1 MNPLYPLRLR
11 PALKEKIWGSRTLS
25 PFFPNRRADEDPIG
39 EAWYTF
45 EEAVI
50 DNGELAGRSLL
61 DVMRE
66 LGPYLLGDAHTPR
79 ELVRRSAGQTDPHE
93 AAKPYFPILTK
104 LLFVGDVL
112 SVQVH
117 PSDEYALEK
126 EGGPGKTEMWYIVH
140 AEPDAAVALGLS
152 EKLPRQRLIEAAQ
165 TGEIEEYLN
174 WEPVKTG
181 DVVFVPPGLLH
192 TMGKG
197 LTICEIQQNS
207 DLTYRFFDFGRP
219 GPDGQP
225 RALHVHEAAAVMLD
239 DPWPGTPPR
248 IELHHD
254 HVDRALLAGCPYFAS
269 ELLRWDAAFDH
280 RPNPLHFQIMIILGG
295 EGTLNGEPY
304 RPGNGFLIP
313 AHADAFEIVP
323 STPSEALVAYE
334 PNLDHLREATEQAG
348 AGAAEIARALMD

>member
-11 PALKEKIWGSRTLS
+11 PALKEKIWGSRKLS
-25 PFFPNRRADEDPIG
+25 PFFADRAADQAPVG

-50 DNGELAGRSLL
+50 DNGPLAGRSLL

-79 ELVRRSAGQTDPHE
+79 DLVRRSANQTDPHE
-93 AAKPYFPILTK
+93 AARPYFPVLTK

-117 PSDEYALEK
+117 PSDAYALEN
-126 EGGPGKTEMWYIVH
+126 EGGPGKTEMWYIVD
-140 AEPDAAVALGLS
+140 AEPGAAVALGLT
-152 EKLPRQRLIEAAQ
+152 EKLPQERLIEAARS
-165 TGEIEEYLN
+165 GEIEEYLK
-174 WEPVKTG
+174 WEPVRTG

-219 GPDGQP
+219 GPDGKP

-239 DPWPGTPPR
+239 DPWPGPPPR

-254 HVDRALLAGCPYFAS
+254 HVTRELLAGCPYFAS
-269 ELLRWDAAFDH
+269 ELLSWDGAFQFE
-280 RPNPLHFQIMIILGG
+280 PNPLHFQILIMLAG
-295 EGTLNGEPY
+295 EGTLAGEPY
-304 RPGNGFLIP
+304 RPGDGFLIP
-313 AHADAFEIVP
+313 AHAEAFEIQP
-323 STPSEALVAYE
+323 SLPSRALLAYE
-334 PNLDHLREATEQAG
+334 PNLEHLREATRQAG
-348 AGAAEIARALMD
+348 ASAEQIARALMD